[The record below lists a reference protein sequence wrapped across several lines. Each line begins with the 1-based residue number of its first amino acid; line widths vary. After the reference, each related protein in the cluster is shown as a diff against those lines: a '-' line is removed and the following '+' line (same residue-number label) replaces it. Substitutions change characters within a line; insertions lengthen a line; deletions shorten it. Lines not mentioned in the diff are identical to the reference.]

1 MSKCRSAIMCCFAPV
16 RPIYKKNV
24 DEIFPSHP
32 QDGIVKSKL
41 DVLIYYAS
49 TNPEKFDRIGEYLRQ
64 RIARHVYR
72 GRKQFV
78 FIGMQAMDR
87 LLLASKQNLNLF
99 IDSFLDTIQELLESS
114 DPDYQVK
121 ASLSFEQYSKI
132 TEEAPSYHRTYDF
145 FIARFSNMSHSL
157 DVSLRI
163 SGLQGLM
170 GVLRKTVHEELAQ
183 NIWEPQHMGKI
194 VPSLL
199 INLEERPTIS
209 EFKNGNSNQVDNID
223 RITSPGRHADQ
234 ILRELV
240 RSSSDSNLDII
251 LAQVLSHIDAHQ
263 MWDGIKQE
271 RTVYIFQAVAYSMKV
286 DSSHILVKNMLS
298 HLKSE
303 TSIAMKSN
311 IAAVLGKIIGIGVDD
326 TTVGVAVL
334 EITNTLLQNL
344 CSKLTKT
351 LSIDKIAFPDN
362 KDGDLNKGQ
371 LVIEYQSK
379 LLACIGQYTAKM
391 PDFQKQEIMM
401 FILSKIPSASNQQ
414 NTYVY
419 DSHYTRDPD
428 QDILIKAFLA
438 VAEKCYGKL
447 FASSFNFQIISSL
460 LELLNVQDH
469 DVRYIV
475 LQSIQILADP
485 SRNIDKLIET
495 GLTLNPSNI
504 GLTHQSLN
512 SYHQL
517 FAKKYLLITM
527 TSLSSM
533 LSQSSNTKDFLEL
546 VYTTIVIITMEMR
559 SVEKTAGVLL
569 NFIEEIQKAAIQ
581 ERLLNTDYRFGL
593 HALAISLLAFLV
605 YLVPSITEI
614 DTHLQNL
621 INVRS
626 DKADHLLPPVKEN
639 YDLGLNPDDIDQ
651 DILIVPSLIK
661 DALKQAGKDI
671 EQRTASEKR
680 EEWHNSKK
688 LRPVSYESQ
697 ESVYSS
703 SETLLNPSNETL
715 DELDSRSVIKPDVS
729 IEAFK
734 RISQGLTDEEKE
746 LRRSKDEQLKNKFLY
761 GSFSEL
767 CLEVEKKER
776 DIEGLVNDIFTR
788 LSFGDPPSSEESD
801 EDISIIDEPEPY
813 ERFFPELYIC

>member
-1 MSKCRSAIMCCFAPV
+1 MCCFAPV

-24 DEIFPSHP
+24 DEIFPSEP
-32 QDGIVKSKL
+32 QDGIVSNKL
-41 DVLIYYAS
+41 DVLIYYVS

-121 ASLSFEQYSKI
+121 ASLSFEQFSKI

-145 FIARFSNMSHSL
+145 FIARFSNMSHNL

-199 INLEERPTIS
+199 INLEERPGII
-209 EFKNGNSNQVDNID
+209 EFKNEESNQVENMD

-240 RSSSDSNLDII
+240 RSASDSHLNII
-251 LAQVLSHIDAHQ
+251 LQQVLSHIDAHH
-263 MWDGIKQE
+263 MWDGMKQD
-271 RTVYIFQAVAYSMKV
+271 RTVYIFQAVAYSVQV
-286 DSSHILVKNMLS
+286 DSSHILVKSMLS
-298 HLKSE
+298 HLKNE

-311 IAAVLGKIIGIGVDD
+311 IASVLGKVIGIGVDD

-344 CSKLTKT
+344 CSKLTKS
-351 LSIDKIAFPDN
+351 LSMDQIAFPGN
-362 KDGDLNKGQ
+362 KDEDFDKGK

-379 LLACIGQYTAKM
+379 LLACISQYTAKT
-391 PDFQKQEIMM
+391 PDFQKQETMM

-414 NTYVY
+414 NIYVY
-419 DSHYTRDPD
+419 DSRYTRDPD

-438 VAEKCYGKL
+438 VAERCYGKL
-447 FASSFNFQIISSL
+447 FSSSFNFQIISSL
-460 LELLNVQDH
+460 LELLYVQDL

-475 LQSIQILADP
+475 LQSLQVLADP
-485 SRNIDKLIET
+485 SRNYDKLIGT

-504 GLTHQSLN
+504 GMTSQSMN

-517 FAKKYLLITM
+517 FAKKYLMITLS
-527 TSLSSM
+527 SLSSM
-533 LSQSSNTKDFLEL
+533 LSQSSNTKEFLEL
-546 VYTTIVIITMEMR
+546 VYITVVIITMEMR

-569 NFIEEIQKAAIQ
+569 SFIEEIQKAAIQ
-581 ERLLNTDYRFGL
+581 QRSLNTDYRFGL

-621 INVRS
+621 INARS
-626 DKADHLLPPVKEN
+626 DNSDHLLPPVKES
-639 YDLGLNPDDIDQ
+639 YDLGLNPDSLDK
-651 DILIVPSLIK
+651 DILIVPDLIK
-661 DALKQAGKDI
+661 DALKNAGKDI

-680 EEWHNSKK
+680 EDWHKTGKMST
-688 LRPVSYESQ
+688 VSYESQ
-697 ESVYSS
+697 ESICSS
-703 SETLLNPSNETL
+703 SETLLNQSAETL
-715 DELDSRSVIKPDVS
+715 DELDAIPISKPDVS

-734 RISQGLTDEEKE
+734 RISEGPSEEE
-746 LRRSKDEQLKNKFLY
+746 RDLRRRTKQDIQNKFLY

-767 CLEVEKKER
+767 CLEAEKNER
-776 DIEGLVNDIFTR
+776 DLEGLVNDIFTR
-788 LSFGDPPSSEESD
+788 LSFGDPPSMEQNED
-801 EDISIIDEPEPY
+801 EISIFDEPEPY
-813 ERFFPELYIC
+813 ERFFPDLYIC